1 MGNLNKAVMLGNSNS
16 GICKG
21 RFRGVENGI
30 LNGFCTGNVS
40 VWPSIIFATN
50 TNTRDTLVTA
60 AGAAQ
65 SFVGFLCFKLVSPVG
80 FRGIPNMGVVFLSA
94 CDDILPV

>member
-21 RFRGVENGI
+21 RFRRAENVI
-30 LNGFCTGNVS
+30 LNGFVLEMYECGLQLFL
-40 VWPSIIFATN
+40 PLL
-50 TNTRDTLVTA
+50 NTRDTLVTA

-65 SFVGFLCFKLVSPVG
+65 IFCW
-80 FRGIPNMGVVFLSA
+80 LS
-94 CDDILPV
+94 LL